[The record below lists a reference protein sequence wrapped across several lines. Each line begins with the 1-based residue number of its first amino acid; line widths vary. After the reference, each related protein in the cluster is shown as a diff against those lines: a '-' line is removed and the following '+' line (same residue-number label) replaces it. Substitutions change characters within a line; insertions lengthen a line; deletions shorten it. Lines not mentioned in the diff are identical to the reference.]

1 MNTVKGILRNLH
13 RYILWLLLSVV
24 FWAWIFSRVNDAP
37 AAKKLILYADLDAMD
52 RDALAAVLEQDMPDG
67 IRFVEP
73 QLFVDAMFEPASVA
87 KGDLFIV
94 SESQAEGVLKDLAAV
109 DRAAFPGQTF
119 YESEGVA
126 YGILVFDEAAGVR
139 VGARYLAYE
148 PGKVYY
154 LFFNRDSL
162 HIGAWNGSADDA
174 AIRAATV
181 FLTLP

>member
-1 MNTVKGILRNLH
+1 MNTVKGVLRNLH

-52 RDALAAVLEQDMPDG
+52 REALCAVLERDMPDS

-73 QLFVDAMFEPASVA
+73 QLFVDAMFEPSSVA
-87 KGDLFIV
+87 KGDMFIV
-94 SESQAEGVLKDLAAV
+94 SEGQAEGVLQDLAV
-109 DRAAFPGQTF
+109 IDRAAFPGQTF
-119 YESEGVA
+119 YESEGKA
-126 YGILVFDEAAGVR
+126 YGILVYDEAAGVR

-148 PGKVYY
+148 PGETYY
-154 LFFNRDSL
+154 LFFNKDSL
-162 HIGAWNGSADDA
+162 HIGAWNASADDA
-174 AIRAATV
+174 ALRAAAV